1 MPPAATA
8 QRVAGRCVLRAANVA
23 RALLAVLAVLAA
35 VGVALICLRGPLARL
50 RPGLAAGLPVRT
62 RRCSVVVA

>member
-1 MPPAATA
+1 VPPAATA
-8 QRVAGRCVLRAANVA
+8 QRVAGRRVLRAASAA
-23 RALLAVLAVLAA
+23 RALLAVLALLAA

-50 RPGLAAGLPVRT
+50 HPGLAARLPVRT